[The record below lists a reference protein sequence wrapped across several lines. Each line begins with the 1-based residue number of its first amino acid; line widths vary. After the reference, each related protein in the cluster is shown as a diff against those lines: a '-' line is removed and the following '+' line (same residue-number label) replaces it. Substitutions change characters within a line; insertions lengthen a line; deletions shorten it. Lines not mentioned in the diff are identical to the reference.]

1 MSKQNNSTFHP
12 SVSPPLQSPSDSQPL
27 TYIYRAPS
35 ESQIKWREASI
46 YREFAGVAQIGGK
59 TNGVES
65 GRFWSIL
72 AKSFPIVSPTNL
84 RWGNANK
91 ENHDYNSNRI

>member
-1 MSKQNNSTFHP
+1 MTNIP
-12 SVSPPLQSPSDSQPL
+12 SVSPLFSTIIENQPL
-27 TYIYRAPS
+27 TSIWLTPS
-35 ESQIKWREASI
+35 ESQTKWREASI
-46 YREFAGVAQIGGK
+46 YREFAGVVQIGGK

-72 AKSFPIVSPTNL
+72 AKSFPIVSPTIL
-84 RWGNANK
+84 MWGNTNK